1 MKEPVTSAE
10 RVGRVVTRLRIGI
23 VAVVIIALAVLLGW
37 TFIAPPEKANPDNV
51 AQVERGRQ
59 IYAANCAVCHG
70 AKLEG
75 EANWMER
82 KANGRLPAPPHDASG
97 HTWHHADQQL
107 FDIVK
112 NGVTPYAGP
121 GYQSDMP
128 AFKGILSDA
137 DVLAVLAYIKHSWP
151 QEIRERQSQITAQN

>member
-1 MKEPVTSAE
+1 VSNKQISIGLTAGLVLVVFGA
-10 RVGRVVTRLRIGI
+10 VG
-23 VAVVIIALAVLLGW
+23 W
-37 TFIAPPEKANPDNV
+37 FFINRGPAANPDNV
-51 AQVERGRQ
+51 AQVAQGQ
-59 IYAANCAVCHG
+59 LVYAANCAYCHG

-82 KANGRLPAPPHDASG
+82 KPNGRLPAPPHDASG
-97 HTWHHADQQL
+97 HTWHHTDQQL

-128 AFKGILSDA
+128 AFKGVLSDA
-137 DVLAVLAYIKHSWP
+137 EVLAVLAYIKRSWP
-151 QEIRERQSQITAQN
+151 EEIRDRQREITAQN